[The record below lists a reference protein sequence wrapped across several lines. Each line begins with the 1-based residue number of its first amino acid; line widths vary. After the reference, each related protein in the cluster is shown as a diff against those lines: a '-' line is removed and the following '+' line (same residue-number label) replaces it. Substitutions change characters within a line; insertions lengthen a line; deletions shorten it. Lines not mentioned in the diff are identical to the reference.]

1 MDYQI
6 PDLIRKKRDNNILSD
21 SEINY
26 LVQQYSKGLM
36 PDYQMSAFLM
46 AAYLNGLNDQESTS
60 LTHAMLSSGSILD
73 LTHIPG
79 VKVDKHSTGG
89 VGDKLSIIIA
99 PIVASLGVN
108 VPMVSGRGL
117 GHTGGTLDKL
127 ESIPGF
133 TVDLSLERYVEIVK
147 EHGLV
152 LMGQTIEMAPA
163 DKKMYALR
171 DVTATVESIPLIAGS
186 IMSKKL
192 AEGIDALVLDVK
204 YGSGAF
210 MKTQAHAIELAQ
222 ILVDIGHSFNKPTIA
237 FITSME
243 TPTGSAIGNWLEVLE
258 SIDVLKGNGPS
269 DTIYQSTLLS
279 GAMLYLAGTVASIE
293 AGIKEAKNAISSGK
307 AFQKFRDIVQA
318 QGGDLNYI
326 DNPNSRGTPK
336 HCFTITSRNQ
346 GYITRLDAYQLGT
359 LSVRLGAGRLQKE
372 HNIDPLAGIILEK
385 KLGEYVQKGETLMTL
400 YTNKD
405 LDVGELERCAFSSIE
420 WGTFQAEPQPLIS
433 HILDKNGL
441 RVYS

>member
-1 MDYQI
+1 MDNLSYFKYQELSYRPLWI
-6 PDLIRKKRDNNILSD
+6 TKLDLIRKKRDNNILSD

-26 LVQQYSKGLM
+26 LVQQYSKGFI

-89 VGDKLSIIIA
+89 VGDKLSLIIA

-222 ILVDIGHSFNKPTIA
+222 ILVDIGQSFNKPTIA

-269 DTIYQSTLLS
+269 DTIYQK
-279 GAMLYLAGTVASIE
+279 Y
-293 AGIKEAKNAISSGK
+293 
-307 AFQKFRDIVQA
+307 
-318 QGGDLNYI
+318 
-326 DNPNSRGTPK
+326 
-336 HCFTITSRNQ
+336 
-346 GYITRLDAYQLGT
+346 
-359 LSVRLGAGRLQKE
+359 
-372 HNIDPLAGIILEK
+372 
-385 KLGEYVQKGETLMTL
+385 
-400 YTNKD
+400 
-405 LDVGELERCAFSSIE
+405 SSI
-420 WGTFQAEPQPLIS
+420 WGYVIS
-433 HILDKNGL
+433 CWDSCID
-441 RVYS
+441 